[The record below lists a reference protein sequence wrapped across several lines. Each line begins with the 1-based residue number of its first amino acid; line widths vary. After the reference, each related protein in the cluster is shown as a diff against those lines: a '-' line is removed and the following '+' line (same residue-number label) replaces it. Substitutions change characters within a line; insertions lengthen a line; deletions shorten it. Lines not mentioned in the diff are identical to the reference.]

1 MEYNSGITCPSFD
14 NVEHHGHKAGR
25 ESSLSVNRALEFAH
39 PIDAGII
46 KVLDN
51 KIINEAFNK
60 YVNLCVDLEAGLS
73 LATSIKIDQNNY
85 PELNAIVEDCS
96 HKLSIPRPYVVISR
110 SVAGI
115 NARTAG
121 TDEFSYIAL
130 SSLMTLLMEPGEQK
144 FVIGHECGHIAL
156 GHVVY
161 HTALSTAGSLSGLVP
176 VIGTF
181 VANAVK
187 YPLNAWSRRSE
198 ISADRA
204 GLICCGNIDTAK
216 KALLRLEAGFL
227 NVDSLDIDDYLENY
241 RSFSQN
247 SKLGKLREILMSHP
261 IIPKRI
267 EALDLFA
274 HSEKYYRITNRQI
287 EPGMKLLDDEEL
299 EHRTNS
305 IVKVIL

>member
-1 MEYNSGITCPSFD
+1 MEYNSSITCPPFD
-14 NVEHHGHKAGR
+14 SAEQQGHKPSK
-25 ESSLSVNRALEFAH
+25 ESSISVHRSLEFAH
-39 PIDAGII
+39 PVDAGII

-51 KIINEAFNK
+51 RIINEAFNK
-60 YVNLCVDLEAGLS
+60 YVNICVDLDAGLS
-73 LATSIKIDQNNY
+73 LATSIKIDETNY
-85 PELNAIVEDCS
+85 PELNSIIEECS
-96 HKLSIPRPYVVISR
+96 MKLSIPKPYVVISR
-110 SVAGI
+110 SVSGI

-121 TDEFSYIAL
+121 TDDFSYIAV
-130 SSLMTLLMEPGEQK
+130 SSLLTLLMESDEQK
-144 FVIGHECGHIAL
+144 FVLGHECGHIAL

-176 VIGTF
+176 VIGSF
-181 VANAVK
+181 VANAVN

-216 KALLRLEAGFL
+216 KALLHLEAGFL
-227 NVDSLDIDDYLENY
+227 DVDNLDIDDYLENY

-261 IIPKRI
+261 VIPKRI

-274 HSEKYYRITNRQI
+274 HSEKYFRITNRQI
-287 EPGMKLLDDEEL
+287 NPDMQLLSDGEL
-299 EHRTNS
+299 ERRTNS
-305 IVKVIL
+305 IVKVL